1 MAWWGGGGEES
12 PLQLVRGLRPAG
24 LDQRTQL
31 MVYACR
37 ALNALPCTLLAICVE
52 LPGSRD
58 RAERAWRSKRGV
70 NGGRA
75 RIHEVDMVPESGWFP
90 KAFCGFFAG
99 KNRGSVLVGRKNR
112 GTGGRTQ
119 RKFGKNRGTMR
130 ATGGSYLEVREEN
143 RGTSPVRNK
152 RKQKKT
158 VVNLNVTNVTFN
170 HNATPPS
177 LPTMSADLV
186 LEYKFH
192 NEQLFAIVKSYRS
205 GQRVPRGGLDREAAL
220 ARDTAHT
227 TRARN
232 N

>member
-1 MAWWGGGGEES
+1 MGGGREFTRSICAGIR
-12 PLQLVRGLRPAG
+12 LVPKSFLWIFRGQE
-24 LDQRTQL
+24 QRIC
-31 MVYACR
+31 ACR
-37 ALNALPCTLLAICVE
+37 EEEQRN
-52 LPGSRD
+52 
-58 RAERAWRSKRGV
+58 
-70 NGGRA
+70 
-75 RIHEVDMVPESGWFP
+75 
-90 KAFCGFFAG
+90 
-99 KNRGSVLVGRKNR
+99 GRKN
-112 GTGGRTQ
+112 TE
-119 RKFGKNRGTMR
+119 
-130 ATGGSYLEVREEN
+130 EVREEQ
-143 RGTSPVRNK
+143 RNHESNGRKLFGSSGGEQRNFPCSKK